1 MNNQYEYCVV
11 IRTLGTA
18 GNKYQSLLNSIDQQT
33 IQPQKILVYIA
44 EGYALPKET
53 IGKEEYIRCS
63 KGMVMQRS
71 LPFDEVNTE
80 YMLLCDDDISFPPDF
95 VEKLFEGMDK
105 HQGDCISPCVSGPN
119 PGKQTWKQTL
129 KRALI
134 SNEIPRRDDGWAV
147 KIMRNGSYSYNLNP
161 SQEIM
166 PTQSA
171 MFTCALI
178 KKTTYQAI
186 HFEDERWLD
195 KFKYAQG
202 DDLLFFY
209 KLYMMNYNVLFIY
222 NTGMI
227 HLDAGTSSKKLP
239 KDWYRKNQMIWFV
252 IPYRIKYDLKNNT
265 SFEKIR
271 CINSYLIKM
280 LLKFLVTPIRAI
292 KERNPVILLD
302 FFRGIKD
309 GYKYVHSTEY
319 LEIPKY
325 DNYM

>member
-1 MNNQYEYCVV
+1 MDKKFEYCVV

-18 GNKYQSLLNSIDQQT
+18 GSKYQELLNSIAQQT
-33 IQPQKILVYIA
+33 IQPRKILVYIA
-44 EGYALPKET
+44 EGYSLPKET
-53 IGKEEYIRCS
+53 IDKEDYIRCP
-63 KGMVMQRS
+63 KGMIMQRS
-71 LPFDEVNTE
+71 LPFDEVNTD

-95 VEKLFEGMDK
+95 VDKLYQGLSSNN
-105 HQGDCISPCVSGPN
+105 GDCISPYVSGPQ
-119 PGKQTWKQTL
+119 PGKQNWLQTI
-129 KRALI
+129 KRAVI
-134 SNEIPRRDDGWAV
+134 SFEMPRRDDGWAV
-147 KIMRNGSYSYNLNP
+147 RIMRNGSYSYNIKP
-161 SQEIM
+161 SKEIM

-171 MFTCALI
+171 MGTCALI
-178 KKTTYQAI
+178 KKKAYHAI

-202 DDLLFFY
+202 EDLLFFY
-209 KLYMMNYNVLFIY
+209 KLYYMNYKVLFIY

-252 IPYRIKYDLKNNT
+252 IPYRIRYDLKKNS

-292 KERNPVILLD
+292 KERSPVILLD